1 MPTVI
6 VRGEENLDFRL
17 GRDRLAKTTR
27 NNSGE
32 MEKREKR
39 VPPKYGSCGGQE
51 EKIRSIADFGFFCGF
66 REGLQIM
73 ERILNEL
80 ILRNRGIN
88 GQFYDVFE
96 RIMRK
101 NGSK

>member
-1 MPTVI
+1 
-6 VRGEENLDFRL
+6 
-17 GRDRLAKTTR
+17 
-27 NNSGE
+27 

-39 VPPKYGSCGGQE
+39 VPPKYGNFGGKE
-51 EKIRSIADFGFFCGF
+51 EKTRSIADFGFFCGF

-73 ERILNEL
+73 GRILNEL

-96 RIMRK
+96 RNMRK
-101 NGSK
+101 EWFNNQVPGCFPEVDRLWTSR